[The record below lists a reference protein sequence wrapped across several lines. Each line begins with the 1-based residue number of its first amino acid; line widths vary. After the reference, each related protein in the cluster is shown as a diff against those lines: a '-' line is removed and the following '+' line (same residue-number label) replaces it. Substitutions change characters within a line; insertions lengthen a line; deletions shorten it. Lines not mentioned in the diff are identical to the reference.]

1 MTIPTSISRLAVFY
15 KRHGLGKTLQRT
27 GLAAKRL
34 VLSNRSVVFCCD
46 LSRLASASA
55 ELPKTLKVERK
66 RSEAEIDP
74 RELQQIVE
82 IWNAAVAQ
90 QRMKERFDQGACL
103 WLIKFDGRLA
113 GYGWTLQGRT
123 IAPYYFPLAENDVQ
137 FFDFHVFQKFRG
149 RAIDW
154 FLMTR
159 ALHELAA
166 DGAGRAFAEAGE
178 WNQASL
184 SSIAATP
191 FRRMG
196 MVRSVT
202 VLGRTIV
209 SWAGKEPITQASP
222 VAQKSRAVSAGT
234 QSSIR

>member
-1 MTIPTSISRLAVFY
+1 MTIPTSISRLSVFY
-15 KRHGLGKTLQRT
+15 KRHGLGKTLRRT

-123 IAPYYFPLAENDVQ
+123 IAPYYFPLAENDVHL
-137 FFDFHVFQKFRG
+137 FDFYVAPEVRG
-149 RAIDW
+149 RGINT
-154 FLMTR
+154 FLVSHILRT
-159 ALHELAA
+159 LAA
-166 DGAGRAFAEAGE
+166 DRGGRAFIEAG
-178 WNQASL
+178 
-184 SSIAATP
+184 
-191 FRRMG
+191 
-196 MVRSVT
+196 
-202 VLGRTIV
+202 
-209 SWAGKEPITQASP
+209 
-222 VAQKSRAVSAGT
+222 
-234 QSSIR
+234 